1 MKSNRDLH
9 LSISPKEIWR
19 RFHFLIPISIWG
31 VLDLM
36 VMVKSNASMTFS
48 LLSLRAIS
56 LDRTDYNIALLSRLQ
71 SNQGRSKYFLKM
83 FLFKNMLDSHS
94 AEPFEN
100 IMKANRYF
108 TYYLKGKDNY
118 RCLLFKKY

>member
-1 MKSNRDLH
+1 
-9 LSISPKEIWR
+9 
-19 RFHFLIPISIWG
+19 
-31 VLDLM
+31 
-36 VMVKSNASMTFS
+36 
-48 LLSLRAIS
+48 
-56 LDRTDYNIALLSRLQ
+56 
-71 SNQGRSKYFLKM
+71 M

-100 IMKANRYF
+100 IMKANMHRYF